1 DVSLADD
8 KRRPDGTDILAARRP
23 ELYAPLTAA
32 PRGRRA
38 AAGADSLSTAL
49 AVADPGLL
57 ARIAADGVELIVLP
71 ELAAISIPEVVDALD
86 GTTAHVVLS
95 ARVGG
100 SHHGVLITAD
110 GVLGRQAQL
119 HPTKRLPWLTEPG
132 TDLTVFDVPW
142 GRLAIVVGDDALF
155 PETFRLAALQDADIV
170 AVPCSPTEP
179 WELALGLSE
188 RAAENRLNV
197 VAAGSDERGGLLGAV
212 YALSPDFT
220 LWTAWSGPFAGVIS
234 HPIVTVA
241 PPDAAE
247 VRATVRPAQA
257 VNRAV
262 SKGTDLVDGRPRWPL
277 DAMTRHAQ

>member
-1 DVSLADD
+1 
-8 KRRPDGTDILAARRP
+8 
-23 ELYAPLTAA
+23 
-32 PRGRRA
+32 
-38 AAGADSLSTAL
+38 
-49 AVADPGLL
+49 
-57 ARIAADGVELIVLP
+57 
-71 ELAAISIPEVVDALD
+71 
-86 GTTAHVVLS
+86 VVLS

-100 SHHGVLITAD
+100 AHHGVLVTAD

-119 HPTKRLPWLTEPG
+119 HPTNRLPWLTEPG
-132 TDLTVFDVPW
+132 TELTVFDVPW

-155 PETFRLAALQDADIV
+155 PETFRLAALQDADVV

-197 VAAGSDERGGLLGAV
+197 VAAGSDEHGGLLGAV

-220 LWTAWSGPFAGVIS
+220 LWTVWSGPFTGVIS
-234 HPIVTVA
+234 HPIVTGA

-257 VNRAV
+257 VNRTV